1 MVFAHPKYSAMGRE
15 EERKKEFLAIGPL
28 FDVKPDECPCCHGRH
43 IVRYGHAS
51 SNGRGRYLCK
61 DCHKTFCGS
70 AGTLYYRVRI
80 GQHGIVSFAGSLVL
94 NRTVRD
100 SAKAAGVS
108 KNTERRYRRILL
120 LRLRKRQKKA
130 FPFGTFRPDRRDLP
144 HFVRKGPGKEEAP
157 RNILP
162 EGSHSYRDGRNR
174 ESGFEGHRLRASK
187 PNKAEKGVGRNNRQG
202 QHGHPCLSAR
212 L

>member
-70 AGTLYYRVRI
+70 AGTPVLQRTDWTARNHLVRRFPCPKQDRPGFRQSGRRKQEHDKEI
-80 GQHGIVSFAGSLVL
+80 PENPSPEA
-94 NRTVRD
+94 
-100 SAKAAGVS
+100 AEKA
-108 KNTERRYRRILL
+108 E
-120 LRLRKRQKKA
+120 KA
-130 FPFGTFRPDRRDLP
+130 CPFGTFRPDRRDLP

-157 RNILP
+157 RDILP

-174 ESGFEGHRLRASK
+174 ESGPEGHRLRASK
-187 PNKAEKGVGRNNRQG
+187 PNKAEKGVGRNHRQG
-202 QHGHPCLSAR
+202 QHGHP
-212 L
+212 